1 MLKPHTMLLHIVKKE
16 HTENGAIPLGDSIK
30 MMNDFWKVAKKH
42 GCECYIKG
50 QKKEVLEYIPTG
62 KTYELKTLE
71 DIAAL
76 TADQFEM
83 MIEDLRAWASWRR
96 GVKELQDLGIPAS
109 TGKGMT
115 WIDSGLH
122 EEKIEVTI
130 TGSNKL

>member
-16 HTENGAIPLGDSIK
+16 HTENGAIPLGESIK
-30 MMNDFWKVAKKH
+30 MLNDFGKVAKKH

-62 KTYELKTLE
+62 KTYEFKTLE

-83 MIEDLRAWASWRR
+83 MIEDLRSWASWRR

-109 TGKGMT
+109 TPEGMT